1 MSTAP
6 PAPRSR
12 GAKIF
17 VNYRREDAGGYAGRL
32 YEWLSDRFGRERV
45 FRDINAIE
53 PGADFVAA
61 IENEVASC
69 EVVLVV
75 IGRQWL
81 VCASDG
87 RRRLDNPN
95 DYVRLE
101 IASALAGNVHVIP
114 VLVEGASM
122 PREHELPDDL
132 KPLARRQAL
141 EVSETRWEFD
151 VGRLLDTLEERL
163 DRGSDV
169 AGVPRRSNSPR
180 GLKLSRRRQR
190 FPASLLVGL
199 LVLTGAIAA
208 QLYLAFRPRPVR
220 VENVGEFFPAAAKL
234 GRQELTIK
242 GPVTNSEEGLI
253 LYHGGRDHEIVDV
266 EIDGAILDGDTL
278 MDFSGFNPPTAPA
291 RIAYETTK
299 SAGHSAAA
307 PCRTFIEVRLA
318 DKSEPPSS
326 FSFYQLDSPGGADY
340 RHLSMKADGGK
351 LLVKVITESPEE
363 GGEAAGCRKLLRIGH
378 DFEQQTVGTYSV
390 GMVAE
395 RGAVLQFRFNP
406 TGTGN
411 SLWDGAGGLFQP
423 FDLGAEKL
431 DPSGPPPFRASAVEL
446 KPLGARPADPET
458 LLGAF
463 SPRGGE
469 LLSVESLLVGSD
481 EVQIN
486 VSGMGVVKAE
496 GRDHLGPLDRI
507 KTAPI
512 LSIFLALFDAALIIW
527 LLRRRPFGVPEPTQ
541 VRSP

>member
-6 PAPRSR
+6 PDPPSRS
-12 GAKIF
+12 AKIF
-17 VNYRREDAGGYAGRL
+17 VNYRREDASGYAGRL
-32 YEWLSDRFGRERV
+32 YEWLSDRFGRDRV
-45 FRDINAIE
+45 FRDINAIK

-81 VCASDG
+81 GCASDG

-114 VLVEGASM
+114 VLFEGASM

-163 DRGSDV
+163 YRGSSV
-169 AGVPRRSNSPR
+169 AGVSRRSNSPR
-180 GLKLSRRRQR
+180 GLKLSRRQQR
-190 FPASLLVGL
+190 FPARLLSGL
-199 LVLTGAIAA
+199 LVLIGALAA
-208 QLYLAFRPRPVR
+208 QSYFAFRPQPVR
-220 VENVGEFFPAAAKL
+220 VENVGEFFPVAAML
-234 GRQELTIK
+234 GRHELTIE
-242 GPVTNSEEGLI
+242 GPVTSSEEGLMF
-253 LYHGGRDHEIVDV
+253 YHGGRDHEIVDV
-266 EIDGAILDGDTL
+266 EIDGAVLVGDTL
-278 MDFSGFNPPTAPA
+278 IELSHSNPPTAPA

-307 PCRTFIEVRLA
+307 PCRTFIDIRLA
-318 DKSEPPSS
+318 DKGEPPSS
-326 FSFYQLDSPGGADY
+326 LSFYQLDSPGGADY
-340 RHLSMKADGGK
+340 RHMVMKAEGGR
-351 LLVKVITESPEE
+351 LFVNVTTESPDDDER
-363 GGEAAGCRKLLRIGH
+363 ATGCRKLLRIGP
-378 DFEQQTVGTYSV
+378 DFEQQTVGTNSV

-411 SLWDGAGGLFQP
+411 PLWDGPGGLFQP

-446 KPLGARPADPET
+446 KPLGERPADPKP
-458 LLGAF
+458 LLSAR
-463 SPRGGE
+463 SPNGGE
-469 LLSVESLLVGSD
+469 LLSVESLKVGSD

-486 VSGMGVVKAE
+486 VSGLGVIKVE
-496 GRDHLGPLDRI
+496 GRDHVGLLGRM
-507 KTAPI
+507 KNNPI
-512 LSIFLALFDAALIIW
+512 PSMLLALCDAALIIW
-527 LLRRRPFGVPEPTQ
+527 LLRLLFGRRRPLM
-541 VRSP
+541 R